1 MALARDAH
9 EDAVSLQIFATVDEA
24 MLLTNDNTLL
34 SWKGDLE
41 ARTSSTC
48 GIVCWASSKR
58 SQLDRKRD
66 MWSICQPGF
75 QS

>member
-48 GIVCWASSKR
+48 GIVC
-58 SQLDRKRD
+58 
-66 MWSICQPGF
+66 
-75 QS
+75 